1 VKIIIEKHIDNE
13 IKLSIGDKSYI
24 FTSMDIDQEFYKF
37 LVENIVNLDKETI
50 IDIDNDDEFQ
60 AILKTVIENF
70 IAQKP

>member
-1 VKIIIEKHIDNE
+1 MKIIIEKHIDNE